1 MNMKIKLLK
10 LVICLIVLVLS
21 CLKSYAQMIH
31 STGEINRT
39 DTSLVTIPIKYIHL
53 ANQKLIERQYLI
65 EINNQKDS
73 IIIDYKT
80 YIEEQE
86 KSIKSFRDKIIDY
99 DRINKDIA
107 NKLERQQKT
116 SLICGS
122 VAAASIAAIVIAALV
137 N

>member
-1 MNMKIKLLK
+1 
-10 LVICLIVLVLS
+10 
-21 CLKSYAQMIH
+21 MIH

>member
-1 MNMKIKLLK
+1 
-10 LVICLIVLVLS
+10 
-21 CLKSYAQMIH
+21 MIP

-65 EINNQKDS
+65 ELNNQKDS
-73 IIIDYKT
+73 IIIDYQK
-80 YIEEQE
+80 YVKEQE
-86 KSIKSFRDKIIDY
+86 NTIKSFQT
-99 DRINKDIA
+99 RINDYNKVNEDIA
-107 NKLERQQKT
+107 KRLERQNKI

-122 VAAASIAAIVIAALV
+122 VAAASIAVIVITALV

>member
-1 MNMKIKLLK
+1 
-10 LVICLIVLVLS
+10 
-21 CLKSYAQMIH
+21 MIP

-65 EINNQKDS
+65 EINQYKDS
-73 IIIDYKT
+73 IIIEYKK
-80 YIEEQE
+80 YVEEQD
-86 KSIKSFRDKIIDY
+86 KAIKSFQQRTNDY
-99 DRINKDIA
+99 DRINKDLSRQ
-107 NKLERQQKT
+107 LERQKKT

-122 VAAASIAAIVIAALV
+122 LAAASIAAIVLSALI

>member
-1 MNMKIKLLK
+1 
-10 LVICLIVLVLS
+10 VLVLS
-21 CLKSYAQMIH
+21 CSKTYAQVIP

-39 DTSLVTIPIKYIHL
+39 DTSLVTIPINYIHL

-65 EINNQKDS
+65 ETNQYKDS
-73 IIIDYKT
+73 IIVDYKK
-80 YIEEQE
+80 YVKEQE
-86 KSIKSFRDKIIDY
+86 KAIKSFQTRINNY

-107 NKLERQQKT
+107 KRLERQQKT

>member
-1 MNMKIKLLK
+1 
-10 LVICLIVLVLS
+10 
-21 CLKSYAQMIH
+21 MIP

-65 EINNQKDS
+65 ETNQYKDS
-73 IIIDYKT
+73 IIVDYKK
-80 YIEEQE
+80 YVKEQE
-86 KSIKSFRDKIIDY
+86 KAIKSFQTKINNYDK
-99 DRINKDIA
+99 INKDIA
-107 NKLERQQKT
+107 KRLERQQKT

-122 VAAASIAAIVIAALV
+122 IAAASITAIVIAAMI

>member
-1 MNMKIKLLK
+1 MLNCSKN
-10 LVICLIVLVLS
+10 
-21 CLKSYAQMIH
+21 YAQTIP

-65 EINNQKDS
+65 EVNNQKDS
-73 IIIDYKT
+73 IIIDYKK
-80 YIEEQE
+80 YVAEQE
-86 KSIKSFRDKIIDY
+86 KSIKSFQTKINNY
-99 DRINKDIA
+99 DRINKDIY
-107 NKLERQQKT
+107 KRLERQRKT

>member
-1 MNMKIKLLK
+1 
-10 LVICLIVLVLS
+10 
-21 CLKSYAQMIH
+21 MIS

-65 EINNQKDS
+65 ELNNQKDS
-73 IIIDYKT
+73 IIIDYKK
-80 YIEEQE
+80 YVEEQE
-86 KSIKSFRDKIIDY
+86 KAIKSFQTRINDY
-99 DRINKDIA
+99 NRVNKDIA
-107 NKLERQQKT
+107 KRLERQKKT

-122 VAAASIAAIVIAALV
+122 VAAASIAVIVIAALV

>member
-1 MNMKIKLLK
+1 
-10 LVICLIVLVLS
+10 
-21 CLKSYAQMIH
+21 MIP

-39 DTSLVTIPIKYIHL
+39 DTSLITIPIKYIHL

-73 IIIDYKT
+73 IIIDYKK
-80 YIEEQE
+80 YVEEQE
-86 KSIKSFRDKIIDY
+86 KSIKSFQTKINNY
-99 DRINKDIA
+99 DRINNDIV
-107 NKLERQQKT
+107 KRLERQKKT

-122 VAAASIAAIVIAALV
+122 MAAASIAAIVIAALV

>member
-1 MNMKIKLLK
+1 
-10 LVICLIVLVLS
+10 
-21 CLKSYAQMIH
+21 MIP

-65 EINNQKDS
+65 EVNNQKDS
-73 IIIDYKT
+73 IIIDYKK
-80 YIEEQE
+80 YVAEQE
-86 KSIKSFRDKIIDY
+86 KAIKSFQNRINDY
-99 DRINKDIA
+99 DRVNNNIA
-107 NKLERQQKT
+107 KRLERQKKT

-122 VAAASIAAIVIAALV
+122 VAAASIAVIVLTALI